1 MGIHRRRGATQYSD
15 RRLATIDDR
24 MADAR
29 QPSERSGSL
38 RQALSLLG
46 ALALLSACAESPGP
60 ANRTGI
66 ATREGI
72 SHSMVG
78 GPAPDF
84 VGDTLTPGGWLPL
97 RGLRET
103 PIAMLF
109 FHPGSPFAVELAREF
124 NRFHNSGSMAPTRF
138 MGLVHDSSE
147 AIQQFQRVH
156 GFNLPILRDPGSI
169 SRSYGIG
176 STPTVVLLDV
186 DHIVRFRLDGFV
198 GAEFRP
204 RLAAT
209 EAALRRLPDQRA
221 PPARSLQLE
230 YGKHQRMPDLIASSV
245 EGAPIHLVET
255 RDRVTVLM
263 FLDSDCSWC
272 GARLAAVMEVLDERD
287 PVEVSAVGVMIDP
300 PGDRATRLLSQVGSR
315 LRIMIDRRQAT
326 AIRFPDIEAP
336 ELLVLD
342 REGFVRYRAPRAA
355 GDGDG
360 DEFIAQFRRHLA
372 GVLDNTPPPSGE
384 TPPPAPFEARVPY
397 VGDNVCRECH
407 QAEYLHW
414 RSTPHAAAISRLVQA
429 DRAGDKT
436 CIPCHTTG
444 AGLTAGFGHP
454 LATASM
460 TNVQC
465 EACHGPGFDH
475 VSAPEGLRRH
485 TIYGLSGEC
494 DACDIERLCTGC
506 HDAEND
512 ADFDLATAL
521 PEVSH

>member
-1 MGIHRRRGATQYSD
+1 MIGR
-15 RRLATIDDR
+15 
-24 MADAR
+24 
-29 QPSERSGSL
+29 
-38 RQALSLLG
+38 
-46 ALALLSACAESPGP
+46 
-60 ANRTGI
+60 
-66 ATREGI
+66 
-72 SHSMVG
+72 
-78 GPAPDF
+78 PAPDF

-97 RGLRET
+97 GGLRQT

-109 FHPGSPFAVELAREF
+109 FHPGGPFAAELAREF

-138 MGLVHDSSE
+138 MGLVHDSPE

-169 SRSYGIG
+169 GRSYGIG

-204 RLAAT
+204 RLDAT

-221 PPARSLQLE
+221 PPARSIRLE
-230 YGKHQRMPDLIASSV
+230 YGEYPRMPNLIATAL
-245 EGAPIHLVET
+245 EGGPVHLVET
-255 RDRVTVLM
+255 RGRVIVLM

-272 GARLAAVMEVLDERD
+272 GDRLAAVMEILEKTD
-287 PVEVSAVGVMIDP
+287 PGEVSAVAVVIGP
-300 PGDRATRLLSQVGSR
+300 PGDRAVRLLSQVSPR
-315 LRIMIDRRQAT
+315 LRILIDRHQAT
-326 AIRFPDIEAP
+326 AIRLPDIEAP

-342 REGFVRYRAPRAA
+342 REGFIRYRAPRAA
-355 GDGDG
+355 GDGD
-360 DEFIAQFRRHLA
+360 EFIAQFRRQLA
-372 GVLDNTPPPSGE
+372 SVVDDTPPPSDG
-384 TPPPAPFEARVPY
+384 TPSFAPLEARVPH

-407 QAEYLHW
+407 QAEYLQW

-444 AGLTAGFGHP
+444 AGMTAGFGHP

-475 VSAPEGLRRH
+475 VSAPEELRRH

-494 DACDIERLCTGC
+494 DACDIERLCIGC

-512 ADFDLATAL
+512 PDFDLATAL
-521 PEVSH
+521 PKVSH